1 MSRYDETQKFFQ
13 FMETEDKLTD
23 EEFVKQATYWH
34 RKYKEYAEDNYQLM
48 IRSLSNYQL
57 MIRSLS
63 YSEYEIAHRDY
74 RLYKD
79 RVEEIEEAAKT
90 RGLIL
95 L

>member
-1 MSRYDETQKFFQ
+1 MSCYDETQKFFQ

-23 EEFVKQATYWH
+23 VEFAKQATYWH
-34 RKYKEYAEDNYQLM
+34 GKYKEYAED
-48 IRSLSNYQL
+48 NYQL

-74 RLYKD
+74 LVYKG

-90 RGLIL
+90 RGMIIF
-95 L
+95 

>member
-13 FMETEDKLTD
+13 FMEIEDKLTD

-48 IRSLSNYQL
+48 IRSLSYQ
-57 MIRSLS
+57 
-63 YSEYEIAHRDY
+63 EYEIAHRDY
-74 RLYKD
+74 RVYKD

>member
-1 MSRYDETQKFFQ
+1 MSYYDETQKFFQ

-48 IRSLSNYQL
+48 IRSLSYQ
-57 MIRSLS
+57 
-63 YSEYEIAHRDY
+63 EYEIAHRDY
-74 RLYKD
+74 RVYKD

>member
-1 MSRYDETQKFFQ
+1 MSYYDETQKFFQ

-48 IRSLSNYQL
+48 IRSLSYQ
-57 MIRSLS
+57 
-63 YSEYEIAHRDY
+63 EYEIAHRDY

>member
-1 MSRYDETQKFFQ
+1 MSYYEETHKFFK
-13 FMETEDKLTD
+13 FMEIEDVLTD

-34 RKYKEYAEDNYQLM
+34 KKYKEYAEE
-48 IRSLSNYQL
+48 NYQL

-63 YSEYEIAHRDY
+63 YQEYELAHRDY